1 MAPCPPLATI
11 SVIFVTPDKEA
22 RPSSRVMSISSQ
34 PEFGKGDKG
43 SKRIKAKP
51 EPILGFSKADK
62 VGTFQPHNDVL
73 VVTLQIGGFNMKNVM
88 VDQENGAEIMYPNL
102 YKGLNLKP
110 EDLNKYNSPL
120 VGFDGRTIIPKG
132 MIKLPVQTDNEVVK
146 VEFIVVD
153 AYSPYITILARPWL
167 HAMGPVS
174 STLHM
179 KVKYLTKGRVGELV
193 GCQKMAR

>member
-88 VDQENGAEIMYPNL
+88 VDQESGAEIMYPNL

-132 MIKLPVQTDNEVVK
+132 MIKLPV
-146 VEFIVVD
+146 
-153 AYSPYITILARPWL
+153 
-167 HAMGPVS
+167 
-174 STLHM
+174 
-179 KVKYLTKGRVGELV
+179 
-193 GCQKMAR
+193 

>member
-1 MAPCPPLATI
+1 
-11 SVIFVTPDKEA
+11 
-22 RPSSRVMSISSQ
+22 MSISSQ

-88 VDQENGAEIMYPNL
+88 VDQESEAEIMYPNL

-132 MIKLPVQTDNEVVK
+132 MIKLPV
-146 VEFIVVD
+146 
-153 AYSPYITILARPWL
+153 
-167 HAMGPVS
+167 
-174 STLHM
+174 
-179 KVKYLTKGRVGELV
+179 
-193 GCQKMAR
+193 

>member
-62 VGTFQPHNDVL
+62 RGP
-73 VVTLQIGGFNMKNVM
+73 FNP
-88 VDQENGAEIMYPNL
+88 IM
-102 YKGLNLKP
+102 
-110 EDLNKYNSPL
+110 
-120 VGFDGRTIIPKG
+120 
-132 MIKLPVQTDNEVVK
+132 M
-146 VEFIVVD
+146 
-153 AYSPYITILARPWL
+153 
-167 HAMGPVS
+167 
-174 STLHM
+174 
-179 KVKYLTKGRVGELV
+179 
-193 GCQKMAR
+193 C